1 MKKTFLILWLFAS
14 SPGFGTTSGI
24 NFVYQ
29 PLTTLGTDE
38 DPAIIVA
45 KVPVIAVG
53 EPENLFQ
60 YISMPLK
67 LQQHSFGHVDDS
79 NLLSGLNI
87 TVAGEWVS
95 DRESAV
101 TLDLSAMEPTES
113 PEITDEAVV
122 KAAIDCIRRTIDE
135 IGGKKT
141 WKIRIVCR
149 EQERAKWG
157 KYETAYRP
165 KARK

>member
-1 MKKTFLILWLFAS
+1 MKKTFLILWFFAS
-14 SPGFGTTSGI
+14 SLGFGTTSGI

-29 PLTTLGTDE
+29 PLTTMGTDE
-38 DPAIIVA
+38 DPAIVVA
-45 KVPVIAVG
+45 KIPVIAVG
-53 EPENLFQ
+53 EMENLFQ

-79 NLLSGLNI
+79 NLLSSLKI
-87 TVAGEWVS
+87 EVSGEWVS
-95 DRESAV
+95 ERESAV
-101 TLDLSAMEPTES
+101 TLNLSTMEPTDPYEV
-113 PEITDEAVV
+113 TGDAVV
-122 KAAIDCIRRTIDE
+122 KAALDCIRRTIDE

-141 WKIRIVCR
+141 WKIRILCR
-149 EQERAKWG
+149 DEDRAKWS

>member
-1 MKKTFLILWLFAS
+1 MKKAFLIIWFFAS
-14 SPGFGTTSGI
+14 SLAFGTTSGI

-29 PLTTLGTDE
+29 PLTTMGTDE

-45 KVPVIAVG
+45 KIPVIAVG
-53 EPENLFQ
+53 EPENLIE

-67 LQQHSFGHVDDS
+67 LQQHPWGHVDDS
-79 NLLSGLNI
+79 NLLSSLKI
-87 TVAGEWVS
+87 KVSGEVVS
-95 DRESAV
+95 ERESAV
-101 TLDLSAMEPTES
+101 TLDLSAMEPRDSE
-113 PEITDEAVV
+113 EVTDDAVV

-141 WKIRIVCR
+141 WKIHILCR
-149 EQERAKWG
+149 EQDRANWS